1 MDEVQRLAEK
11 IDEIH
16 SDLEANVVG
25 HKVDRDI
32 LLLVDLA
39 FHSALSFRF
48 QGRLVQKG
56 CVEILVVGD
65 TRTGKSETSK
75 CLIRHYLRGE
85 LIDCGNATVAG
96 LFGGV
101 DEVSGKNR
109 FVRAGKLP
117 LRNSELVVLDES
129 NDLHPELIGKL
140 SGVRSSGVYQVV
152 KIVQASIPCRLRLV
166 WIANP
171 RSGDPIAEKNYG
183 VLAIPEVIDK
193 PEDIARFD
201 AAVCI
206 SSNDVDLNALYVPSG
221 ARKRVAHRYTGER
234 CRTLIDWIWSRKVD
248 QIVVTPETEDAILD
262 WSKDFS
268 DKYSVKIPLVVR
280 TEQRIKLARLS
291 VALAARVGSA
301 EEPDCERLIV
311 KPEHVHYVGR
321 RLQEIYDRDSMGYLG
336 FSKSVDPRKLGPY
349 VDKVLRALG
358 QEGAGALLRMRYV
371 SKTILTDLFSDKDAG
386 HKAWNLL
393 LRSNG
398 VENKTGRGYSMT
410 EPMISRLKADMQSLP
425 THPSAGPLNETGQT
439 GGGEW

>member
-1 MDEVQRLAEK
+1 VSATLAIESK

-16 SDLEANVVG
+16 EDFEANVIG

-32 LLLVDLA
+32 MLLVDLA
-39 FHSALSFRF
+39 FHSALSFKF

-56 CVEILVVGD
+56 CVEILIVGD

-129 NDLHPELIGKL
+129 NDLPPELIGKL
-140 SGVRSSGVYQVV
+140 SGVRSSGIYQVV

-193 PEDIARFD
+193 PEDVARFD
-201 AAVCI
+201 AAVVI
-206 SSNDVDLNALYVPSG
+206 SANDVDVDALYVTSTT
-221 ARKRVAHRYTGER
+221 RKRVPHRYTGER
-234 CRTLIDWIWSRKVD
+234 CRSLIDWVWSRSAN
-248 QIVVTPETEDAILD
+248 QIVISPDTEEAILD

-268 DKYSVKIPLVVR
+268 DKYSGKIPLVVR
-280 TEQRIKLARLS
+280 TEQRIKIARLS
-291 VALAARVGSA
+291 VALAARLGST
-301 EEPDCERLIV
+301 EEPDCEKIIV
-311 KPEHVHYVGR
+311 RPEHVHYVCR
-321 RLQEIYDRDSMGYLG
+321 RIQAIYDRNSMGYDG
-336 FSKSVDPRKLGPY
+336 FSRSVDPRKLGPY

-358 QEGAGALLRMRYV
+358 KEGAGALLRMRFV
-371 SKTILTDLFSDKDAG
+371 SKSILTDLFSDKDAG
-386 HKAWNLL
+386 NKAWNLL
-393 LRSNG
+393 LRSHG
-398 VENKTGRGYSMT
+398 VENRTGRGYSMT
-410 EPMISRLKADMQSLP
+410 EPMITRLKADISKLP
-425 THPSAGPLNETGQT
+425 QNPSASPLNEVD
-439 GGGEW
+439 